1 MVIRRIRKEVSRL
14 LSSISPGYSISQKHM
29 SVLPSKSLRYF
40 VAVAVTAVAFTAR
53 FLLESALGEVA
64 PLLIFTLSVTVAA
77 WYGGLRPGLLA
88 TALSALLGA
97 YFFIE
102 PLYSFRINTAER
114 IEVVVFL
121 GIGISISVLSQ
132 ARLSA
137 QAKLQQLLASEQ
149 DARSS
154 AEEANRFKDEFLATV
169 SHELK
174 TPLTAI
180 NGWARMLRRGRLNTT
195 ESSRALDIIER
206 SAKSQNQLIDDLL
219 DVSRIITGN
228 MRLNVCPIAL
238 GSVVEAAVEVVRP
251 AVEAKGIYLSVTLD
265 PSAEPVSGDAERLQQ
280 VVWNLLSNAVKFAPN
295 GGQVKVKL
303 RRVNRYVEITVS
315 DNGHGINPEFLPY
328 VFDRFRQEEGG
339 MNRQKGGLGLGLAIV
354 RHIVELHGG
363 TVQAMSEG
371 LGKGATFTVTLPV
384 SAVRTVSL
392 DELSDH
398 SAGRRPEPQ
407 NSPSLAGVRALLV
420 EDETDARELVTLML
434 MEGGMEVRTAVSAA
448 EALDACDEWR
458 PDILIA
464 DIGMPVEDGYTLM
477 KKLRARENERGGHLP
492 AIALTAYAR
501 QEDRL
506 RAFSAGYES
515 HVPKP
520 VEPVELLAVVASL
533 TNRTGNN

>member
-14 LSSISPGYSISQKHM
+14 LSSISPGYRISQKHM
-29 SVLPSKSLRYF
+29 SAMPSKSLRYF

-53 FLLESALGEVA
+53 FLLRSALGEVA
-64 PLLIFTLSVTVAA
+64 PLLIFTLPVVVSA
-77 WYGGLRPGLLA
+77 WFGGLGPGLLA
-88 TALSALLGA
+88 TALSLLLGD
-97 YFFIE
+97 YFFIVE
-102 PLYSFRINTAER
+102 SFAER
-114 IEVVVFL
+114 IEEVLFL
-121 GIGISISVLSQ
+121 GIGVSISVLSQ

-137 QAKLQQLLASEQ
+137 QAKLQQLLASER
-149 DARSS
+149 DARRS
-154 AEEANRFKDEFLATV
+154 AEEANRLKDEFLSTV
-169 SHELK
+169 SHELE

-180 NGWARMLRRGRLNTT
+180 NGWARMLRRGHLNAT
-195 ESSRALDIIER
+195 ESSRALDIIAR

-228 MRLNVCPIAL
+228 MRLNVCPISL
-238 GSVVEAAVEVVRP
+238 GPVIEAAVEAVHP
-251 AVEAKGIYLSVTLD
+251 AVEAKGICLSVTLD
-265 PSAEPVSGDAERLQQ
+265 PSVEPVSGDAERLQQ

-295 GGQVKVKL
+295 GGQVEVKL

-371 LGKGATFTVTLPV
+371 LGKGATFTVTLPF

-392 DELSDH
+392 DELPDQA
-398 SAGRRPEPQ
+398 AGQRPEPQ

-420 EDETDARELVTLML
+420 EDEADARELVTLML
-434 MEGGMEVRTAVSAA
+434 MEGGMEVRTARSAA
-448 EALDACDEWR
+448 EALDACDEWG

-477 KKLRARENERGGHLP
+477 KKLRARESERGGHLP

-533 TNRTGNN
+533 THRTGNN